1 MQKTQVVLISDQKRR
16 SKIKSSDVSLP
27 VNTAVFDALIRCEVR
42 VLSQNDLARKVGG
55 FSGLAD
61 LNRISDDIRL
71 TVSTDDA
78 EC

>member
-1 MQKTQVVLISDQKRR
+1 M
-16 SKIKSSDVSLP
+16 
-27 VNTAVFDALIRCEVR
+27 NAAVIDALIRCEVR
-42 VLSQNDLARKVGG
+42 VRSSYDLARKAGG
-55 FSGLAD
+55 FAGLAD